1 MKQLWAIA
9 LSLNV
14 TSKYTFF
21 LISVDIEQ
29 KLVGL
34 NKHFF
39 YMLSDRIYE
48 YVSVKVQTD
57 KNQYF

>member
-1 MKQLWAIA
+1 M

>member
-1 MKQLWAIA
+1 MKQLWVIA

-21 LISVDIEQ
+21 LIRVDIEQ

-39 YMLSDRIYE
+39 YMLSDTINE

>member
-1 MKQLWAIA
+1 MKQLWVIA

-21 LISVDIEQ
+21 LIRMDIEQ

-39 YMLSDRIYE
+39 YMLSDTIHE

>member
-1 MKQLWAIA
+1 MKQLWVIA

-21 LISVDIEQ
+21 LIRMDIEQ

-39 YMLSDRIYE
+39 YMLSDTINE